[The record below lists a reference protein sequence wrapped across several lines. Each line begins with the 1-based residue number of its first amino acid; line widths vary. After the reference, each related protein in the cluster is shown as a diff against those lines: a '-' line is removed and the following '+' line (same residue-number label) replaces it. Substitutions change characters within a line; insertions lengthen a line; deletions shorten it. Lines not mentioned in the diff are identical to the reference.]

1 FHLHPQAKYFLF
13 AIHTAFLFGGA
24 YVVASWVFPTH
35 KHTRLQKLGY
45 LAFAIPFYIA
55 SVSDPEYGIIA
66 PGVLNSFSLFL
77 HLLYGPATSGQP
89 PTYCKVLM
97 PPFYILS
104 GLGPIMVPFV
114 PLIGALLIGLSF
126 LYFFIVVPYLL
137 FADKPMSK
145 EQRSKVEGDKE
156 VKHAITGDGYYLA
169 LYIYLSQVT
178 GAVLGVVLLATSRR
192 SPKEQSLALQAMS
205 TLLLM
210 AAQKVGARCTSV
222 ARYAALMLVIYLAVD
237 TLQTF
242 LYLNEDMLSLDF
254 FQMIAIQEV
263 FSLCK
268 NGGILGFLAWA
279 VGLSSTNPYADA
291 ESVRLLKSKATVD
304 SLSEIF
310 GAVAAFT
317 FFAVEKELVGMDGAQ
332 MVNVTFAGN
341 STLNYISPFCL
352 STCPDFTMNNE
363 EMEAP
368 TLEGDE
374 VVSRL
379 AALGVFATVLVIR
392 MACLRAELWFLER
405 MRTHFGKQGA
415 VTPVSEAPISSNT
428 DAGEDGDGSAPAATQ
443 RAGQKQASEAVG
455 AAAGVFKEVSLLFL
469 LVSFYCSMNSV
480 AFGLAASKWAPTSD
494 GMAAAMFNEG

>member
-1 FHLHPQAKYFLF
+1 FVLHPQAKYFVT
-13 AIHTAFLFGGA
+13 AIATAFSFGGV

-45 LAFAIPFYIA
+45 LAFAILYYMVFVLPDTEDGGPIC
-55 SVSDPEYGIIA
+55 V
-66 PGVLNSFSLFL
+66 GVGYFFCLFL

-97 PPFYILS
+97 PPVYILI
-104 GLGPIMVPFV
+104 GLGWIMIPFV
-114 PLIGALLIGLSF
+114 PEMGALLLGLGF
-126 LYFFIVVPYLL
+126 LYFFIVAPYLL

-156 VKHAITGDGYYLA
+156 VKHVVTGDGYYFA
-169 LYIYLSQVT
+169 LYIMLMQ
-178 GAVLGVVLLATSRR
+178 GAGTTLGIVLLATSGT

-205 TLLLM
+205 TLILM

-222 ARYAALMLVIYLAVD
+222 ARCAALMLVIYLA
-237 TLQTF
+237 
-242 LYLNEDMLSLDF
+242 
-254 FQMIAIQEV
+254 EV

-279 VGLSSTNPYADA
+279 VGLSSTNPYADP

-317 FFAVEKELVGMDGAQ
+317 FFAVEKELVGMDGAN
-332 MVNVTFAGN
+332 MYNVTFAGN
-341 STLNYISPFCL
+341 STLNYISPLCL
-352 STCPDFTMNNE
+352 STCSDFTVNNE
-363 EMEAP
+363 EKEAP
-368 TLEGDE
+368 ASEGAE

-379 AALGVFATVLVIR
+379 AALGIFATVLVIR
-392 MACLRAELWFLER
+392 MACLCGELWFLEF
-405 MRTHFGKQGA
+405 MRKHFGKQGA

-428 DAGEDGDGSAPAATQ
+428 DAGEDGDGMAPAATQ
-443 RAGQKQASEAVG
+443 RAGQKQASEALG
-455 AAAGVFKEVSLLFL
+455 AAAGVFEEMSLLFL
-469 LVSFYCSMNSV
+469 LVSFYIAINTV
-480 AFGLAASKWAPTSD
+480 AFGLLTWKWTPTSD
-494 GMAAAMFNEG
+494 GVAAALFNEG